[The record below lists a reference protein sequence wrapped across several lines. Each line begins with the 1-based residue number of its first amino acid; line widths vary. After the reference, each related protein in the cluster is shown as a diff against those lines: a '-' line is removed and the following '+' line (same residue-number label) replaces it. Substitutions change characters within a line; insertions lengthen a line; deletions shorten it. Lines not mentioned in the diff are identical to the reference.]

1 MLASFKDA
9 GLCALFAAVGL
20 TVNLT
25 WCTLAGHTP
34 GFTDALAS
42 LGIPVNPRAFF
53 LAGILI
59 MSVIFT
65 ILPRKTREVDAS
77 LWPAVALLACM
88 GTACFAI
95 A

>member
-34 GFTDALAS
+34 GFTNALAS
-42 LGIPVNPRAFF
+42 LDVPVNPRAFF
-53 LAGILI
+53 LMGILV
-59 MSVIFT
+59 MSVVFT
-65 ILPRKTREVDAS
+65 VLPRKAR
-77 LWPAVALLACM
+77 LR
-88 GTACFAI
+88 
-95 A
+95 